1 MLAVSPH
8 FLSRD
13 KAKVAEIKVSLTVV
27 VSVSDFAVA
36 RAFWYLSSQI
46 ISPMPLLSDQIQSL
60 TQLEQLESESSC
72 LPQKHDSL
80 YLFDGNIVLMA
91 PTKSGGTTIFRVHQS
106 MLFNHSPIFANML
119 KAPVSDEV
127 QMYDGIRLVRLTDD
141 AEEIESVFKLMY
153 IQL

>member
-1 MLAVSPH
+1 
-8 FLSRD
+8 
-13 KAKVAEIKVSLTVV
+13 
-27 VSVSDFAVA
+27 
-36 RAFWYLSSQI
+36 
-46 ISPMPLLSDQIQSL
+46 MPLLSNQIQSL

-106 MLFNHSPIFANML
+106 MLSNHSPIFANML
-119 KAPVSDEV
+119 KTPVSDEV